1 MTKLIWLLVLV
12 ASVTANDIQ
21 GVLPQPAD
29 KPQEDVVPMIQVDPM
44 PPQFEN
50 KARIENSKDLK
61 PETFLRPIGP
71 IFPSFLQ
78 PGSFFDHLPLR
89 NGELNLNQDGGES
102 IDQPEK
108 GILTIILVKSNNDE
122 GDAFENPT
130 FMTEKS
136 DSGSK
141 FEEMKEKAEKKFKT
155 LSQFILHDLFGS
167 QTADLQQDSQSERVH
182 LLGGSDDP
190 DQFIRFSG
198 GDGFAE
204 NDFIR
209 FVKGNEMPVMS
220 DDLGR
225 HREFNLDGDY
235 QNGDKKCNFMK
246 LLRLKAHAHY
256 RTIVHLFFI
265 SGMILIVLMLLSM
278 IMRVNKRR
286 RALMRFSNKRHQF
299 DVASIDSAAA
309 KQREA
314 EGLSP
319 RSQRAF
325 RLGNLMMTFE
335 QRMAPPAYDQIDRPE
350 NQPQSSSLV
359 KSLASAYKN
368 RYQPTNQNIE
378 EDRKSLSSLPAY
390 EEHKPEPKN

>member
-12 ASVTANDIQ
+12 ASAAANDIQ

-29 KPQEDVVPMIQVDPM
+29 KPQENVVPMIQIDPM

-50 KARIENSKDLK
+50 GKDLK

-78 PGSFFDHLPLR
+78 PGKFFDQMGSLR
-89 NGELNLNQDGGES
+89 NGELNLNQKAGDDAS
-102 IDQPEK
+102 MDQPEK
-108 GILTIILVKSNNDE
+108 GILTIILVKSNNDQA
-122 GDAFENPT
+122 DAIEDPAV
-130 FMTEKS
+130 MSKS
-136 DSGSK
+136 AETGK
-141 FEEMKEKAEKKFKT
+141 IEEMKEKAEQKFKT
-155 LSQFILHDLFGS
+155 LTQFILHDLFGA
-167 QTADLQQDSQSERVH
+167 QTADLQKSGEKEPFR

-198 GDGFAE
+198 GDGFGE

-225 HREFNLDGDY
+225 HREFNLDEDY
-235 QNGDKKCNFMK
+235 HADKKCNFMK
-246 LLRLKAHAHY
+246 FLRLKAHVHY

-265 SGMILIVLMLLSM
+265 SGIILIILMFLSLTL
-278 IMRVNKRR
+278 RVNKRR
-286 RALMRFSNKRHQF
+286 NALMRYANKRGHI

-319 RSQRAF
+319 RPQRAF

-335 QRMAPPAYDQIDRPE
+335 QRMAPPAYDQIDTPE
-350 NQPQSSSLV
+350 NQPKSSSLV
-359 KSLASAYKN
+359 KSLAGAYKN
-368 RYQPTNQNIE
+368 RYQPTSPDIE
-378 EDRKSLSSLPAY
+378 EDRKSLSSLPPY
-390 EEHKPEPKN
+390 EEKPESKN

>member
-1 MTKLIWLLVLV
+1 MTKLIWLLVLAV
-12 ASVTANDIQ
+12 SAVTANDIQ
-21 GVLPQPAD
+21 GVLSQPAD

-44 PPQFEN
+44 PPQFEKN
-50 KARIENSKDLK
+50 KMENSKDLK

-78 PGSFFDHLPLR
+78 PGIFSDQFNPLR

-102 IDQPEK
+102 MDQPEK
-108 GILTIILVKSNNDE
+108 GILTIILVKSGHDQDDVIE
-122 GDAFENPT
+122 DPAV
-130 FMTEKS
+130 MTKDSKLEKI
-136 DSGSK
+136 
-141 FEEMKEKAEKKFKT
+141 KESAEQKFKT
-155 LSQFILHDLFGS
+155 LTQFILHDLFGS
-167 QTADLQQDSQSERVH
+167 QTGDLLQESQPERVH

-190 DQFIRFSG
+190 DQFIRISG

-225 HREFNLDGDY
+225 HREFDLNGDY
-235 QNGDKKCNFMK
+235 QHAGQKCNFMK
-246 LLRLKAHAHY
+246 FLRLKAHVHY

-265 SGMILIVLMLLSM
+265 SGIILIVLMFLSLAL
-278 IMRVNKRR
+278 RVNKRR
-286 RALMRFSNKRHQF
+286 NALQHYANKRNQF
-299 DVASIDSAAA
+299 TVASIDSAAA

-319 RSQRAF
+319 RPQRAF

-335 QRMAPPAYDQIDRPE
+335 QRMAPPAYDQVLMNYLMRTKNSE
-350 NQPQSSSLV
+350 FLLV
-359 KSLASAYKN
+359 
-368 RYQPTNQNIE
+368 
-378 EDRKSLSSLPAY
+378 
-390 EEHKPEPKN
+390 